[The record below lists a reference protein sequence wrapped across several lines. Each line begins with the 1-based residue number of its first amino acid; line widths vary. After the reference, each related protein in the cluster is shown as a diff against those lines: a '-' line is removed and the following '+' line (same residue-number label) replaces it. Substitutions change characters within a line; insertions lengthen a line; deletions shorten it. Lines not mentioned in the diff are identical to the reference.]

1 MLLISFSFCLLILS
15 AENSDFAA
23 SPFWRKI
30 EHDIYTLLLVSPKNT
45 EKHMTNTGLLA
56 RPHSIR
62 KTRLNVF
69 IRSNTVREATT
80 LPETDQ

>member
-1 MLLISFSFCLLILS
+1 MKCVQKR
-15 AENSDFAA
+15 
-23 SPFWRKI
+23 RK
-30 EHDIYTLLLVSPKNT
+30 
-45 EKHMTNTGLLA
+45 KHTANTGLLA

-69 IRSNTVREATT
+69 IRSGAGEEEDKAVGRGRGEGGKGGGHSFESGVAT